1 MKKLVLRAAAI
12 IALWGGAAQAA
23 DLPRPGPVYYPPVV
37 RYFTWT
43 GCYVGG
49 TVGGV
54 WVTREWF
61 DNAPGLAGTSMGS
74 QDGRGFLAGG
84 QGGCNYQFGSSWV
97 LGIQGDYHWAL
108 ATGDNTNAI
117 LPLLDDR
124 SNLRSLASVTAR
136 VGYTADRLLIY
147 VKGGGAWEN
156 DDYSILVSGFS
167 LANAGDWH
175 HGWTV
180 GIGGEYAFLDFL
192 TGFLEFDYYDFGT
205 STSTFN
211 TCTVALCGAVT
222 LPVDIRET
230 KGVVKVGLNFKFGP
244 TPPLVAQY

>member
-1 MKKLVLRAAAI
+1 
-12 IALWGGAAQAA
+12 
-23 DLPRPGPVYYPPVV
+23 
-37 RYFTWT
+37 
-43 GCYVGG
+43 
-49 TVGGV
+49 
-54 WVTREWF
+54 
-61 DNAPGLAGTSMGS
+61 
-74 QDGRGFLAGG
+74 
-84 QGGCNYQFGSSWV
+84 V

-108 ATGDNTNAI
+108 ATGDNQNTV
-117 LPLLDDR
+117 LPMLDDR

-136 VGYTADRLLIY
+136 VGYTADRLLVY

-156 DDYSILVSGFS
+156 DDYSILVSGFP
-167 LANAGDWH
+167 LANAGDWRR
-175 HGWTV
+175 GWTI